1 MGMNFHTVVDTVG
14 WDRIHIVVVGGI
26 VHGEVAR
33 YLIHEEL
40 THDVNGGGGG
50 ATWHAARLRYMMDPG
65 SYLPVGVCS
74 FGPCI
79 DTELFCIYTNCFYT
93 TIRYS
98 NQQFACYNT
107 VK

>member
-1 MGMNFHTVVDTVG
+1 MAVHTVVDTVG
-14 WDRIHIVVVGGI
+14 WDPVHIAVVGG
-26 VHGEVAR
+26 VVQGDVTHD
-33 YLIHEEL
+33 LIHEEV
-40 THDVNGGGGG
+40 THDVNDGDA
-50 ATWHAARLRYMMDPG
+50 ATWYAARLRYMMGTG

-93 TIRYS
+93 TIHYS
-98 NQQFACYNT
+98 NQQFTCYNT

>member
-1 MGMNFHTVVDTVG
+1 MVVDTVG
-14 WDRIHIVVVGGI
+14 WDPVHIAVVGG
-26 VHGEVAR
+26 VQGDVT
-33 YLIHEEL
+33 YDLIHEEV
-40 THDVNGGGGG
+40 THLVNGDGGG
-50 ATWHAARLRYMMDPG
+50 ATWYAARLRYMMG
-65 SYLPVGVCS
+65 TVSYLPVGVCS
-74 FGPCI
+74 FGPGI

>member
-1 MGMNFHTVVDTVG
+1 VGMAVRKVLDTVG
-14 WDRIHIVVVGGI
+14 WDRVRIAVVGGV
-26 VHGEVAR
+26 VHE
-33 YLIHEEL
+33 
-40 THDVNGGGGG
+40 DVTPDGTGCGG
-50 ATWHAARLRYMMDPG
+50 ATWYSARLRYRMDPG